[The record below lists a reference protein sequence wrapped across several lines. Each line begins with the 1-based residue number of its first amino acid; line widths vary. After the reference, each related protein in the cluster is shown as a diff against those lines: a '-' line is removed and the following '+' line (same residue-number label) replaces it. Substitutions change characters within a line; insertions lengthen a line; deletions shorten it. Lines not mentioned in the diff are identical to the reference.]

1 MDIDLI
7 KQEFKNRRK
16 NKIVKSNNSINKK
29 NRVLSKVLI
38 TIIITLI
45 TLITLKSNTKL
56 KASFYKN
63 VFEKNISFAEIN
75 KLFKDKFGKPIP
87 FSDVIEKKE
96 TKQVFDEKLQYSDK
110 SKYLDGVKLKVSKNY
125 LVPNIENGIV
135 VFIGEKENYGNTII
149 VQGTDG
155 VDIWYSNINNTSL
168 KLYDYIEKGT
178 LIGEAKDDYIY
189 LVYKKEG
196 KVLNYEDYL

>member
-7 KQEFKNRRK
+7 KQELK
-16 NKIVKSNNSINKK
+16 NKRRNKITTNVKNNKINKG
-29 NRVLSKVLI
+29 LSKILI
-38 TIIITLI
+38 VIIITLI

-56 KASFYKN
+56 KTAFYKN

-96 TKQVFDEKLQYSDK
+96 TKQVFNEKLEYSEK
-110 SKYLDGVKLKVSKNY
+110 SKYLDGVKLKVSNNY
-125 LVPNIENGIV
+125 LVPSIENGIV
-135 VFIGEKENYGNTII
+135 VFIGEKENYGNTVI
-149 VQGTDG
+149 VEGTDG
-155 VDIWYSNINNTSL
+155 VDIWYSNINTTSL

>member
-7 KQEFKNRRK
+7 KQELK
-16 NKIVKSNNSINKK
+16 NKRRNKITTNVKNNKINKG
-29 NRVLSKVLI
+29 LSKILI
-38 TIIITLI
+38 VIIITLI

-56 KASFYKN
+56 KTAFYKN

-96 TKQVFDEKLQYSDK
+96 TKQVFNEKLEYSEK
-110 SKYLDGVKLKVSKNY
+110 SKYLDGVKLKVSNNY
-125 LVPNIENGIV
+125 LVPSIENGIV
-135 VFIGEKENYGNTII
+135 VFIGEKENYGNTVI

-155 VDIWYSNINNTSL
+155 VDIWYSNINTTSL

>member
-1 MDIDLI
+1 MDINDI
-7 KQEFKNRRK
+7 RNEIK
-16 NKIVKSNNSINKK
+16 NKKRISKYKKK
-29 NRVLSKVLI
+29 NNFNKFLNRILI
-38 TIIITLI
+38 TVIITLV
-45 TLITLKSNTKL
+45 TLITLKSNEKLRTKFYD
-56 KASFYKN
+56 KIYNNSFN
-63 VFEKNISFAEIN
+63 FATIN

-96 TKQVFDEKLQYSDK
+96 TKQVFNEKLEFSEK
-110 SKYLDGVKLKVSKNY
+110 SKYLDGVKLKVSNNY
-125 LVPNIENGIV
+125 LVPSIENGIV
-135 VFIGEKENYGNTII
+135 VFIGEKENYGNTVI

-168 KLYDYIEKGT
+168 KLYDYIERGT

>member
-1 MDIDLI
+1 MDIEEI
-7 KQEFKNRRK
+7 KREFKNK
-16 NKIVKSNNSINKK
+16 KKYKSNNTKNNNINKP
-29 NRVLSKVLI
+29 LSKFLI
-38 TIIITLI
+38 TIIITLV
-45 TLITLKSNTKL
+45 TLITLKSSTKIKTL
-56 KASFYKN
+56 FYEN
-63 VFEKNISFAEIN
+63 VLDKNISFAAFN

-87 FSDVIEKKE
+87 FSNIIEKNE
-96 TKQVFDEKLQYSDK
+96 TKQVFSEKLSYTEK

-125 LVPNIENGIV
+125 MVPNIENGII

-149 VQGTDG
+149 VEGTDG
-155 VDIWYSNINNTSL
+155 VDIWYSNISSNSL
-168 KLYDYIEKGT
+168 KLYDYLKKGD